1 LLIGAL
7 VFVAFGILGVNPAPY
22 LPQVQHVTPVKANGL
37 VEVFL
42 GVVVFSPV
50 AETLLMSL
58 LLWGLSW
65 VVQHKEW
72 QAAWSAALWAGLHA
86 SRAPLWGVFVAW
98 PFFVFSRAY
107 LAWRPSGLWKAI
119 GVTTGIHMVHN
130 SLPALVLLIAVLR
143 GVPFM

>member
-7 VFVAFGILGVNPAPY
+7 VFVAFGVLVVNPTPY
-22 LPQVQHVTPVKANGL
+22 LPHVQHVTPVKANGL

-65 VVQHKEW
+65 VVQHEE
-72 QAAWSAALWAGLHA
+72 
-86 SRAPLWGVFVAW
+86 R
-98 PFFVFSRAY
+98 
-107 LAWRPSGLWKAI
+107 
-119 GVTTGIHMVHN
+119 
-130 SLPALVLLIAVLR
+130 
-143 GVPFM
+143 